1 MLKMSVDLG
10 IDLGTASTLIYEC
23 ENGIVLNEPSLVIK
37 SNADDRIVAIGE
49 AASDMLGR
57 TPEGVSAVLPIK
69 GGAITGFYAAS
80 AMLKYFVKNVVKG
93 SFARVRAAISVPCG
107 ISDVERRAVY
117 EAARSAGI
125 RDIALIEAPLAAA
138 VGCGVDVGA
147 ARGSMIV
154 DVGAGTCETAVIAL
168 GGIVVS
174 NTVRS
179 AGASFDSAIVQ
190 YVKKQYNIVIGDVTA
205 EGIKISIGSVY
216 SGIERETVE
225 INGRDI
231 VTGLPKSA
239 KVSTD
244 EIRSCLSEY
253 ADAIVESVK
262 MTLEET
268 PPELAADII
277 ESGIVLTGGGAM
289 LRGLGRLINI
299 STEIPVY
306 IAENPIECTAIGAGK
321 ALDFLLTR
329 RGKGILGR

>member
-1 MLKMSVDLG
+1 MSVDLG
-10 IDLGTASTLIYEC
+10 IDLGTASTLIYEE

-37 SNADDRIVAIGE
+37 NNTDDRIVAVGE
-49 AASDMLGR
+49 EASDMMGR
-57 TPEGVSAVLPIK
+57 TPEGVSVVLPIK

-80 AMLKYFVKNVVKG
+80 AMLKYFVKDVVKNT
-93 SFARVRAAISVPCG
+93 FTRVRAAVSVPCG

-117 EAARSAGI
+117 EAAHSAGI
-125 RDIALIEAPLAAA
+125 REVALIEAPLAAA
-138 VGCGVDVGA
+138 VGCGVDIGA

-154 DVGAGTCETAVIAL
+154 DIGAGTCETAVVSL

-174 NTVRS
+174 NTVKT

-190 YVKKQYNIVIGDVTA
+190 YVKRQYGIVIGDVTA

-216 SGIERETVE
+216 SGIEKETVE
-225 INGRDI
+225 VSGRDI
-231 VTGLPKSA
+231 VTGLPKTA
-239 KVSTD
+239 RVSTD
-244 EIRSCLSEY
+244 EIRSCLTEY
-253 ADAIVESVK
+253 AEEIVESVK

-289 LRGLGRLINI
+289 LKGLGRLINI
-299 STEIPVY
+299 NTEIPVY

-321 ALDFLLTR
+321 ALDFLLTK

>member
-1 MLKMSVDLG
+1 MSVDLG
-10 IDLGTASTLIYEC
+10 IDLGTASTLIYEE

-37 SNADDRIVAIGE
+37 NNTDDRIVAVGE
-49 AASDMLGR
+49 EASDMMGR
-57 TPEGVSAVLPIK
+57 TPEGVSVVLPIK

-80 AMLKYFVKNVVKG
+80 AMLKYFVKDVVKNT
-93 SFARVRAAISVPCG
+93 FTRVRAAVSVPCG

-117 EAARSAGI
+117 EAAHSAGI
-125 RDIALIEAPLAAA
+125 REVALIEAPLAAA
-138 VGCGVDVGA
+138 VGCGVDIGA
-147 ARGSMIV
+147 ARGSVIV
-154 DVGAGTCETAVIAL
+154 DIGAGTCETAVVSL

-174 NTVRS
+174 NTVKT

-190 YVKKQYNIVIGDVTA
+190 YVKRQYGIVIGDVTA

-216 SGIERETVE
+216 SGIEKETVE
-225 INGRDI
+225 VSGRDI
-231 VTGLPKSA
+231 VTGLPKTA
-239 KVSTD
+239 RVSTD
-244 EIRSCLSEY
+244 EIRSCLTEY
-253 ADAIVESVK
+253 AEEIVESVK

-289 LRGLGRLINI
+289 LKGLGRLINI
-299 STEIPVY
+299 NTEIPVY

-321 ALDFLLTR
+321 ALDFLLTK